1 MLAQLSL
8 CIDCQA
14 GERILLSIESLLSN
28 DMAFSIHCI
37 SIIGH
42 RNNAAATNRKSKE
55 SGERMLLTI
64 ESVLS
69 IGTAFNIQGTA
80 FNVRCAMP
88 YRD

>member
-1 MLAQLSL
+1 V
-8 CIDCQA
+8 
-14 GERILLSIESLLSN
+14 GWWILLSIESLLSN
-28 DMAFSIHCI
+28 GTAFSIHWV